1 MPRRVPIYFYYTRT
15 DNYFSNDVK
24 RIKTYAI
31 DSYQDTQLKLLKK
44 RSQEYLYK
52 WRFHGELSPTRILSI
67 RAMEGY
73 LSPEEPR
80 FGNRFMAH
88 ILVKFDTEQVSI
100 TLFILNPNNI
110 FTFSRVLKFTTEK
123 DILFTPTN
131 QKMTMV
137 RRPG

>member
-1 MPRRVPIYFYYTRT
+1 MPLLRKSHTYLSTIISELTVRSP
-15 DNYFSNDVK
+15 SNDVK

-52 WRFHGELSPTRILSI
+52 RRFHGERSPTRILSI

-88 ILVKFDTEQVSI
+88 ILVKFDTEQVR
-100 TLFILNPNNI
+100 TPPFI
-110 FTFSRVLKFTTEK
+110 FTLYPNSTFTCITE
-123 DILFTPTN
+123 P
-131 QKMTMV
+131 
-137 RRPG
+137 